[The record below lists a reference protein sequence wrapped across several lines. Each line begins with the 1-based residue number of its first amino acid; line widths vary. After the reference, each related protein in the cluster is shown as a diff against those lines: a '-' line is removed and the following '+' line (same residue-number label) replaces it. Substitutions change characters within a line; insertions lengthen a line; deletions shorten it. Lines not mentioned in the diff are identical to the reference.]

1 MLKEVL
7 KRGLEHPR
15 SYLIRG
21 EKEALKE
28 DLFGAVEAIW
38 GLVMGGNPNVF
49 SIDGHMNV
57 EEARRLIEFAS
68 MSPFG
73 ADKIKI
79 IFLSAERMTQ
89 QAQNTI
95 LKLTEEPNQ
104 SLRIF
109 VIVPKDVELLE
120 TLLSRLEDI
129 SYAFPSTSSGQVK
142 TDAENFLSMSL
153 KERLKLAEKISK
165 IDDET
170 ALDSFLRDLEKTIY
184 KQKYKNFSDKQ
195 KSFEAIIF
203 AKKNSAF
210 QSRPKRMI
218 LEALAISLPT
228 L

>member
-1 MLKEVL
+1 MLEEVL

-21 EKEALKE
+21 EKEVLKE
-28 DLFGAVEAIW
+28 ALFGAIEGVW

-57 EEARRLIEFAS
+57 DEARGLIEFAS

-129 SYAFPSTSSGQVK
+129 SYAFLHSTNNLQLETS
-142 TDAENFLSMSL
+142 NFLLMGL
-153 KERLKLAEKISK
+153 KDRLKLAEKISK
-165 IDDET
+165 VDDET
-170 ALDSFLRDLEKTIY
+170 ALDTFLRDLEKTIY
-184 KQKYKNFSDKQ
+184 KQKYKNLVDKQ
-195 KSFEAIIF
+195 KSFEAISF

-218 LEALAISLPT
+218 LESLAISLPVV
-228 L
+228 